1 MGNESA
7 QKRRGGRIVLVVV
20 AVVAV
25 LLLTVVPFGISASVY
40 ESNFGSRLQSAA
52 FMERTADEFPG
63 LSVCTSSFTSD
74 KGQTLASY
82 LFTHA
87 DAGMDE
93 WGAGAK
99 GVVVIAHGLGGG
111 CNSYMDVA
119 DRFARSGYAVFA
131 FDGTG
136 NDRSEGD
143 AVDGLPQAVIDLG
156 HALDTVEQSE
166 ELGDLPVMLFGH
178 SWGGYAAGSVLVDHP
193 EVSAVVSVAGFDT
206 STAMLES
213 EGRQMAGDAISLLL
227 PYLSLYEHLK
237 FGDYADSSAVQG
249 FASSSADVLVL
260 HSANDGTVP
269 PATGIERYRAAFGDD
284 PRFTFVEFEDRGHSF
299 LYYSD
304 EARANIDAFNEAYSA
319 YWDANDGA
327 GNADLMNA
335 WRAEHFDKQACF
347 MLDEDLMSS
356 IVGFYDE
363 SAAR

>member
-1 MGNESA
+1 MENGSA
-7 QKRRGGRIVLVVV
+7 RKFRIRRIALVVV
-20 AVVAV
+20 AVAVV
-25 LLLTVVPFGISASVY
+25 LLVSVVPFGISAYVY

-63 LSVCTSSFTSD
+63 LSVREASFASD
-74 KGQTLASY
+74 QGQTLASY

-93 WGAGAK
+93 SGAGAK

-131 FDGTG
+131 YDGTG

-143 AVDGLPQAVIDLG
+143 AVGGLPQAVIDLG
-156 HALDTVEQSE
+156 HALDTVEQSD
-166 ELGDLPVMLFGH
+166 ELGDLPIMLFGH
-178 SWGGYAAGSVLVDHP
+178 SWGGYAVGSVLVDHP

-206 STAMLES
+206 SAAMLES
-213 EGRQMAGDAISLLL
+213 EGRQMAGDAINLLL

-237 FGDYADSSAVQG
+237 FGAYADSSAVQG
-249 FASSSADVLVL
+249 FASSSAHVLVL

-269 PATGIERYRAAFGDD
+269 PATGVERYRAAFGDD

-304 EARANIDAFNEAYSA
+304 EARANIDAFNEAYYA

-327 GNADLMNA
+327 NNADLMNA
-335 WRAEHFDKQACF
+335 WRAEHMDKQACF
-347 MLDEDLMSS
+347 ILDEDLMSS
-356 IVGFYDE
+356 IVAFYDE